1 MQKNSMYND
10 YYDEEVL
17 KYLEQSIN
25 LLEKILKSSEFI
37 FQNVSFKDSKDGRK
51 DIRTSIILS
60 LYREMIERID
70 GVFILLKN
78 KSTLNSFILLRSFF
92 EISIDLEK
100 ILKDNTEETAINYTY
115 FKLGDYSIK
124 LEQFWGINTF
134 DKDNTEKKEKIK
146 KEWEDVKNFSNIYNI
161 PCLEQTHK
169 KNIEKHQ
176 KQWWNYNK
184 KEKSVARENTDNLL
198 YKKLCMSVHGQNSL
212 IDNFYVDNILNL
224 RSLRILDDFGL
235 IIYVI
240 TYKILL
246 INELILNQCIK
257 ISLEEKKIKI
267 EELHKYFQESEII
280 LEKTKELNLKF

>member
-1 MQKNSMYND
+1 MQKNNIYND

-25 LLEKILKSSEFI
+25 LLEKILKNSEFI

-51 DIRTSIILS
+51 DIRTSTILS
-60 LYREMIERID
+60 LYREMIERVD
-70 GVFILLKN
+70 GIFILLKN

-100 ILKDNTEETAINYTY
+100 ILKDSTEETAINYIY

-134 DKDNTEKKEKIK
+134 DKGNTEKKEKIK

-169 KNIEKHQ
+169 KNIEKYQ

-184 KEKSVARENTDNLL
+184 KEKSVSRENTDNLL

-212 IDNFYVDNILNL
+212 IDNFYVDNVLNL

-240 TYKILL
+240 AYKMLL

-257 ISLEEKKIKI
+257 ISLEEKKIKL
-267 EELHKYFQESEII
+267 EEVHKYFQESEII

>member
-51 DIRTSIILS
+51 DIRTSTILS
-60 LYREMIERID
+60 LYIEMIERID

>member
-51 DIRTSIILS
+51 DIRTSTILS

-134 DKDNTEKKEKIK
+134 DKDNTEKKDKIK

>member
-51 DIRTSIILS
+51 DIRTSTILS

-257 ISLEEKKIKI
+257 ISLEEKKKKI

>member
-51 DIRTSIILS
+51 DIRTSTILS

-100 ILKDNTEETAINYTY
+100 ILKDNTEETAMNYTY

>member
-1 MQKNSMYND
+1 MIMYND

-51 DIRTSIILS
+51 DIRTSTILS

-100 ILKDNTEETAINYTY
+100 ILKDNTEETSINYTY

-184 KEKSVARENTDNLL
+184 KENSPAREEVDNLL
-198 YKKLCMSVHGQNSL
+198 YKKLCMPVHGQNSL
-212 IDNFYVDNILNL
+212 TDNFYIDNILNL

-257 ISLEEKKIKI
+257 ISLEEKK
-267 EELHKYFQESEII
+267 
-280 LEKTKELNLKF
+280 

>member
-51 DIRTSIILS
+51 DIRTSTILS

-169 KNIEKHQ
+169 KKYR
-176 KQWWNYNK
+176 KASK
-184 KEKSVARENTDNLL
+184 TMV
-198 YKKLCMSVHGQNSL
+198 
-212 IDNFYVDNILNL
+212 
-224 RSLRILDDFGL
+224 
-235 IIYVI
+235 
-240 TYKILL
+240 
-246 INELILNQCIK
+246 EL
-257 ISLEEKKIKI
+257 
-267 EELHKYFQESEII
+267 
-280 LEKTKELNLKF
+280 

>member
-10 YYDEEVL
+10 YYNEEVL

-25 LLEKILKSSEFI
+25 LLEKILENSEFI
-37 FQNVSFKDSKDGRK
+37 FQNVIFKDSKDRRK
-51 DIRTSIILS
+51 DIRTSTILS
-60 LYREMIERID
+60 LYREMIERVD
-70 GVFILLKN
+70 GIFILLSN

-100 ILKDNTEETAINYTY
+100 ILKDNTEQTAINYAY
-115 FKLGDYSIK
+115 FKGGDYAIK

-146 KEWEDVKNFSNIYNI
+146 KEWEDVKKFSNIYNI
-161 PCLEQTHK
+161 PCLEQNHK

-240 TYKILL
+240 TYKIIL

>member
-51 DIRTSIILS
+51 DIRTSTILS

-146 KEWEDVKNFSNIYNI
+146 KKWEDVKNFSNIYNI

>member
-1 MQKNSMYND
+1 MQKNSIYND

-25 LLEKILKSSEFI
+25 LLEKILKNSEFI
-37 FQNVSFKDSKDGRK
+37 FQNVSFKDSKDGRR
-51 DIRTSIILS
+51 DIRTSTILS
-60 LYREMIERID
+60 LYREMIERVD
-70 GVFILLKN
+70 GIFILLKN

-100 ILKDNTEETAINYTY
+100 ILKDSTEETAINYTY

-169 KNIEKHQ
+169 KKYR
-176 KQWWNYNK
+176 KTSK
-184 KEKSVARENTDNLL
+184 TMV
-198 YKKLCMSVHGQNSL
+198 
-212 IDNFYVDNILNL
+212 
-224 RSLRILDDFGL
+224 
-235 IIYVI
+235 
-240 TYKILL
+240 
-246 INELILNQCIK
+246 EL
-257 ISLEEKKIKI
+257 
-267 EELHKYFQESEII
+267 
-280 LEKTKELNLKF
+280 

>member
-1 MQKNSMYND
+1 MQKNSMYNN

-51 DIRTSIILS
+51 DIRTSTILS

>member
-51 DIRTSIILS
+51 DIRTSTILS

-78 KSTLNSFILLRSFF
+78 KSTLNSFILLRNFF

>member
-51 DIRTSIILS
+51 DIRTSTILS

-161 PCLEQTHK
+161 PCLEQTYK

>member
-92 EISIDLEK
+92 EFSIDLEK

>member
-1 MQKNSMYND
+1 MQKNSIYND

-25 LLEKILKSSEFI
+25 LLEKILKNSEFI
-37 FQNVSFKDSKDGRK
+37 FQNVSFKDSKDGRR
-51 DIRTSIILS
+51 DIRTSTILS
-60 LYREMIERID
+60 LYREMIERVD
-70 GVFILLKN
+70 GIFILLKN
-78 KSTLNSFILLRSFF
+78 KSTLNSFMLLRSFF

-100 ILKDNTEETAINYTY
+100 ILKDSTEETAINYTY

-184 KEKSVARENTDNLL
+184 KEKSISRGNTDNLL

-235 IIYVI
+235 ITYVI
-240 TYKILL
+240 TYKMLL

-257 ISLEEKKIKI
+257 ISLEEKKIKL
-267 EELHKYFQESEII
+267 EEVHKYFQESEII
-280 LEKTKELNLKF
+280 LEKTKKLNLKF

>member
-51 DIRTSIILS
+51 DIRTSTILS

-184 KEKSVARENTDNLL
+184 KEKSVARKNTDNLL

>member
-1 MQKNSMYND
+1 
-10 YYDEEVL
+10 
-17 KYLEQSIN
+17 
-25 LLEKILKSSEFI
+25 
-37 FQNVSFKDSKDGRK
+37 
-51 DIRTSIILS
+51 
-60 LYREMIERID
+60 MIERID

>member
-51 DIRTSIILS
+51 DIRTSTILS

-146 KEWEDVKNFSNIYNI
+146 KEWEDVKNFSNIYNV

>member
-51 DIRTSIILS
+51 DIRTSTILS

-184 KEKSVARENTDNLL
+184 KEKSVARKNTDNLL

-224 RSLRILDDFGL
+224 RNLRILDDFGL

>member
-51 DIRTSIILS
+51 DIRTSTILS

>member
-51 DIRTSIILS
+51 DIRTSTILS

-124 LEQFWGINTF
+124 LEQFWSINTF

>member
-51 DIRTSIILS
+51 DIRTSTILS

-146 KEWEDVKNFSNIYNI
+146 KEWEDIKNFSNIYNI